1 VIAAVDAAPFRSP
14 ARHTVAVRPGG
25 VRLPTEG
32 SDEQLIVAWLAG
44 DASAFDRVYARHR
57 AGVYRYVLRHVRNR
71 ASADELHQDVWLRVI
86 QSCDRF
92 DVGASFTSWLY
103 RIARN
108 RVIDHWRA
116 QRPQVSLD
124 EDGDGNGIALVE
136 QLAGPQT
143 DEPLASNIDAE
154 ERHRLH
160 AALGTLPLAQRDA
173 FLLHLE
179 GGLSIAQIAMVTA
192 APPETVKSRLRYAYA
207 RLRNLME
214 VSP

>member
-1 VIAAVDAAPFRSP
+1 VSAALDASPFRSP
-14 ARHTVAVRPGG
+14 ARHTAAVRVGG
-25 VRLPTEG
+25 VRLPTEA
-32 SDEQLIVAWLAG
+32 SDEQLIAAWLAG

-57 AGVYRYVLRHVRNR
+57 TGVYRYVLRHVRNR
-71 ASADELHQDVWLRVI
+71 SSADELHQDVWLRVV

-92 DVGASFTSWLY
+92 DVGATFTAWLY

-124 EDGDGNGIALVE
+124 DDGDGDGTPLVE

-143 DEPLASNIDAE
+143 DDPLTSNIDAE
-154 ERHRLH
+154 ERNRLH

-179 GGLSIAQIAMVTA
+179 GGLSIAQIANVTA

-207 RLRNLME
+207 RLRTLME
-214 VSP
+214 APR